1 MSLEQEGFEV
11 LFGYEEAIGFMFGDK
26 IRDKDGVAA
35 SVMFAEMVAALHRDG
50 KSASKRLQEL
60 YDR

>member
-1 MSLEQEGFEV
+1 
-11 LFGYEEAIGFMFGDK
+11 MFGDT

-35 SVMFAEMVAALHRDG
+35 SVMFAEMAAALRRDG
-50 KSASKRLQEL
+50 QSASERLQEL